1 MAAPGEYER
10 LGVGAADLAACP
22 LPPLLALAA
31 SPGAPVA
38 LTWRGAAPASD
49 GAASLRCTLRGAAL
63 RFACGALE
71 VPLGATSRHVIA
83 AQPGLEG
90 AALLHRSDAA
100 GSLDAGPPR
109 VLLLT
114 PDARIAAEVQ
124 AYAEMDGGASVR
136 AVLEADVYALG
147 EVLGSSACDVPTAVH
162 AAAAAMARGWRAAAR
177 RLLCALVA
185 GGACPEAM
193 LLPGGVS
200 LLHVAASTGAAWA
213 VRAVL
218 DAPASAAAADTW
230 SHLAR
235 MLRGPQRDAA
245 WLLGS
250 PLQRCGSEAN
260 ASTPMA
266 AAAAALA
273 LAVST
278 SGHGPVVDDALAAL
292 EALAVSPEGAAAWL
306 GVACG
311 TEAGGATPA
320 SLALGAMA
328 DAQASSPAAMRL
340 RALDAAARR
349 RVAAGARVAA
359 AACDELRSRCG
370 VFFPSELGAFAPAM
384 LAAMDTA
391 AVEADAVAVAFALL
405 RCAADAAGVTVER
418 DLASLGEKLPAFP
431 RAAAAGMRLRRLLRL
446 ALAPEAAD
454 NISGDVSAAAEA
466 ALPEELRCYTA
477 WLLQRSRWLTRFWAA
492 NMFWYYAR
500 AVSHAGGLS
509 AHVARLAAEARHA
522 EGDELHIRSW
532 PAAEPLYW
540 ALVATWQLLA
550 LQLPLILALLWE
562 LTPPELLR
570 PRLPQPL
577 RAVTRQMGFHHAV
590 HYLLAGAIDARMLV
604 ATSPAAVARVVFP
617 VRAGAVFA
625 AATLLSHMGL
635 PLRARV
641 ALPLLAL
648 RAALPLAAHAGAP
661 VWLHTPR
668 AGVALQLA
676 GVALAALLVLWRD
689 AVLRPAFRAARAA
702 ALAEAAAMA
711 KGQQTRKEQ

>member
-1 MAAPGEYER
+1 MASSGEYATN
-10 LGVGAADLAACP
+10 GVGAADLAACL
-22 LPPLLALAA
+22 LPPLHALAA

-38 LTWRGAAPASD
+38 LSWRGAAPAGD
-49 GAASLRCTLRGAAL
+49 GAAALRCTLRGAAL

-71 VPLGATSRHVIA
+71 VPLSATSRHVIA

-114 PDARIAAEVQ
+114 HDARIAAEVQ
-124 AYAEMDGGASVR
+124 AYAEMDAGAAMR
-136 AVLEADVYALG
+136 AALEADVYALG
-147 EVLGSSACDVPTAVH
+147 QALAPGCDSATAAR
-162 AAAAAMARGWRAAAR
+162 AAAAAMARGWCAAAR
-177 RLLCALVA
+177 RVLCALAA
-185 GGACPEAM
+185 GGARPEAM
-193 LLPGGVS
+193 LLPGNVS

-218 DAPASAAAADTW
+218 DAPASAAAAAGTW

-235 MLRGPQRDAA
+235 LLRGPQRDAA

-250 PLQRCGSEAN
+250 PLKRCGCEGD

-266 AAAAALA
+266 AASAALA

-278 SGHGPVVDDALAAL
+278 SGFGPAVDDALAAL
-292 EALAVSPEGAAAWL
+292 EALAVSPEGAVAWL
-306 GVACG
+306 GVACCA
-311 TEAGGATPA
+311 EASGSTPA

-328 DAQASSPAAMRL
+328 NAAASSPAATRL

-349 RVAAGARVAA
+349 RVAAGAGVAA
-359 AACDELRSRCG
+359 AACDELQSRCG
-370 VFFPSELGAFAPAM
+370 VFHPAELGAFAPAM

-405 RCAADAAGVTVER
+405 RCAAAAAGVTVER
-418 DLASLGEKLPAFP
+418 DLAPLGIRPAFP
-431 RAAAAGMRLRRLLRL
+431 QAAAAAMRLRRLLRL

-454 NISGDVSAAAEA
+454 HDDAPEA

-477 WLLQRSRWLTRFWAA
+477 WLLQRSRWPMRFWMA
-492 NMFWYYAR
+492 NICWYYAR
-500 AVSHAGGLS
+500 AASHAGDVS
-509 AHVARLAAEARHA
+509 AHVARLAAGARHA
-522 EGDELHIRSW
+522 GGDELQLFAW

-540 ALVATWQLLA
+540 ALIASWQLLA
-550 LQLPLILALLWE
+550 LQLPLILSLLWE
-562 LTPPELLR
+562 LTPPELLL

-577 RAVTRQMGFHHAV
+577 RRVARQMALHHAV
-590 HYLLAGAIDARMLV
+590 HFLLAGAIDAQMLV
-604 ATSPAAVARVVFP
+604 AASPPGVARVVWP
-617 VRAGAVFA
+617 MRAGAVFA

-661 VWLHTPR
+661 VWLHTPP

-676 GVALAALLVLWRD
+676 AVVLASLLVLWRD

-702 ALAEAAAMA
+702 VLAEAAVMA
-711 KGQQTRKEQ
+711 QQKRKEQ